1 MKRIALLAAG
11 SALVAIP
18 AIIGLSASQA
28 ATIPAPVQVAN
39 TQSRAEVHGVGHGAD
54 DVTSPAGGL
63 ARHAEPGDDNGGV
76 ARQAEPG
83 DDNGGVAR
91 HAEPG
96 DDDSNSNRGP
106 GSGNSGSRHG
116 GSDDG
121 PHHR

>member
-54 DVTSPAGGL
+54 DVTSPAGG
-63 ARHAEPGDDNGGV
+63 
-76 ARQAEPG
+76 
-83 DDNGGVAR
+83 VAR